1 MLEVADSLG
10 GQQDRTSVDLRDD
23 GRQID
28 DPAVR
33 RRPCADGLRALG
45 GESSVD
51 LALQLAIAQT

>member
-1 MLEVADSLG
+1 M
-10 GQQDRTSVDLRDD
+10 RYD

-33 RRPCADGLRALG
+33 RRPCGGGLRALG

-51 LALQLAIAQT
+51 LTLQLAIAQT